1 MSLITHMTECLVRDQ
16 IIKNDEREIV
26 EYGLESIWN
35 TLLGMGIVFV
45 IGGFL
50 QCVWES
56 LGLWVFLLPLRK
68 SAGGYHA
75 NTKGKCLIISTIMI
89 IIALICIMQEWRIN
103 IYTIILAIFS
113 IVIGYIAPVDTA
125 NKKLDNEEVRV
136 YRKRTRYILLIEII
150 IYFIAVKT
158 ESFVLSKIIAMVIA
172 LVGVAV
178 VMGKADYSLK
188 GEKEL

>member
-75 NTKGKCLIISTIMI
+75 NTKGKCLIISAIMI
-89 IIALICIMQEWRIN
+89 IIALICIMQEWSIN

-178 VMGKADYSLK
+178 VMGKADYSLN

>member
-75 NTKGKCLIISTIMI
+75 NTKGKCLIISAIMI
-89 IIALICIMQEWRIN
+89 IIALICIMQEWSIN

-172 LVGVAV
+172 LIGVAV

>member
-75 NTKGKCLIISTIMI
+75 NTKGKCLIISAIMI
-89 IIALICIMQEWRIN
+89 IIALICIMQEWSIN

>member
-1 MSLITHMTECLVRDQ
+1 MSLITHVTECLVRDQ
-16 IIKNDEREIV
+16 IIENDEREIV

-35 TLLGMGIVFV
+35 TLLGLGIVFV

-75 NTKGKCLIISTIMI
+75 NTKGKCLIISAIMI

-150 IYFIAVKT
+150 LYFIAVKT

-178 VMGKADYSLK
+178 VIGKADYSLK
-188 GEKEL
+188 REKEL

>member
-1 MSLITHMTECLVRDQ
+1 MSV
-16 IIKNDEREIV
+16 
-26 EYGLESIWN
+26 Y
-35 TLLGMGIVFV
+35 
-45 IGGFL
+45 
-50 QCVWES
+50 
-56 LGLWVFLLPLRK
+56 
-68 SAGGYHA
+68 
-75 NTKGKCLIISTIMI
+75 
-89 IIALICIMQEWRIN
+89 
-103 IYTIILAIFS
+103 ILAIFS

-150 IYFIAVKT
+150 LYFIAVKT

-178 VMGKADYSLK
+178 VIGKADYSLK

>member
-1 MSLITHMTECLVRDQ
+1 MTECLVRDQ